1 MFGLPLPNLDEMTK
15 MVADFQVRHERMVR
29 TLENLDRKITLLM
42 ALLPP
47 ETVARIQQL
56 EGDNQND

>member
-47 ETVARIQQL
+47 ETLALL
-56 EGDNQND
+56 EEQKDD

>member
-1 MFGLPLPNLDEMTK
+1 MFGFPLPNLDEMTK

-29 TLENLDRKITLLM
+29 ALEDVNRKLDLLM

-47 ETVARIQQL
+47 ETLALL
-56 EGDNQND
+56 EEQKDD

>member
-29 TLENLDRKITLLM
+29 TLENLERKVDLLM
-42 ALLPP
+42 ALLPTDDQP
-47 ETVARIQQL
+47 LL
-56 EGDNQND
+56 EDKSND